1 MNARFPTVLLAALV
15 ATAACSDRAAPPP
28 VVGPAPD
35 SFHVALATSKGN
47 VVVAVYKSWSPHGAD
62 RFYRLVSEGFFDDQR
77 FFRVIPQY
85 IAQFGASADPKK
97 NDRWDDDKIPD
108 DPRTQTNAR
117 GTLSFAAEAP
127 NTRSHQLFF
136 NLKDNPKLDP
146 QGFVP
151 IGKVVEGMSVLD
163 SLYDE
168 YGDTPKYR
176 LVATLGNEYLHRMFP
191 RMDYIK
197 SARVVEAPAATPA
210 PAGSSAPVTAK
221 P

>member
-1 MNARFPTVLLAALV
+1 MNVRLRAFLHVALFATV
-15 ATAACSDRAAPPP
+15 ACSERSAPPP
-28 VVGPAPD
+28 VVGPTPD
-35 SFHVALATSKGN
+35 SFHVALATSKGD

-85 IAQFGASADPKK
+85 IAQFGASGDPKK
-97 NDRWDDDKIPD
+97 NDRWDNDKIPD

-127 NTRSHQLFF
+127 NTRSHQIFF

-151 IGKVVEGMSVLD
+151 IGRVVQGMSVLD
-163 SLYDE
+163 SLYDD
-168 YGDTPKYR
+168 YGDTPNYR

-191 RMDYIK
+191 HMDYIK
-197 SARVVEAPAATPA
+197 SARVVEPPAAPA
-210 PAGSSAPVTAK
+210 PAK

>member
-1 MNARFPTVLLAALV
+1 M
-15 ATAACSDRAAPPP
+15 
-28 VVGPAPD
+28 
-35 SFHVALATSKGN
+35 
-47 VVVAVYKSWSPHGAD
+47 
-62 RFYRLVSEGFFDDQR
+62 
-77 FFRVIPQY
+77 
-85 IAQFGASADPKK
+85 
-97 NDRWDDDKIPD
+97 
-108 DPRTQTNAR
+108 R
-117 GTLSFAAEAP
+117 GTLTYAHEGP

-151 IGKVVEGMSVLD
+151 IGRVVEGMGVLD

-197 SARVVEAPAATPA
+197 SARVVGAPGAAPA
-210 PAGSSAPVTAK
+210 TAR

>member
-1 MNARFPTVLLAALV
+1 MRFRHAALLLVLLAA
-15 ATAACSDRAAPPP
+15 AAPALACNREKTPEV

-35 SFHVALATSKGN
+35 SFRVALSTSKGD
-47 VVVAVYKSWSPHGAD
+47 VVVEVYKAWSPHGAD
-62 RFYRLVSEGFFDDQR
+62 RFYQLVSEGFFDDQR

-97 NDRWDDDKIPD
+97 NDRWDDAKIPD
-108 DPRTQTNAR
+108 DPRTQSNSR

-146 QGFVP
+146 QGFIP
-151 IGKVVEGMSVLD
+151 IGRVVEGMGVLD

-197 SARVVEAPAATPA
+197 SARVVAAPATPSVGA
-210 PAGSSAPVTAK
+210 NP
-221 P
+221 

>member
-1 MNARFPTVLLAALV
+1 MHFRHSALLLTLV
-15 ATAACSDRAAPPP
+15 ASHSLALACGRDDAPP
-28 VVGPAPD
+28 VVIGPAPD
-35 SFHVALATSKGN
+35 TFHVSLSTSKGD
-47 VVVAVYKSWSPHGAD
+47 VRVAVYKAWSPHGAE
-62 RFYRLVSEGFFDDQR
+62 RFHRLVSEGFFDDQR

-85 IAQFGASADPKK
+85 IAQFGASAEPKD
-97 NDRWDDDKIPD
+97 NDRWDDVKIPD
-108 DPRTQTNAR
+108 DPRIQSNSR

-146 QGFVP
+146 QNFVP
-151 IGKVVEGMSVLD
+151 IGRVVDGMAVLD
-163 SLYDE
+163 SLYDD

-176 LVATLGNEYLHRMFP
+176 LVATLGNDYLRRMFP

-197 SARVVEAPAATPA
+197 TARVVGPPTIAPA
-210 PAGSSAPVTAK
+210 K

>member
-1 MNARFPTVLLAALV
+1 MNAFLRASLFAALV
-15 ATAACSDRAAPPP
+15 AATACSDRSAPPP
-28 VVGPAPD
+28 VVGPTPD
-35 SFHVALATSKGN
+35 TFHVALATSKGN
-47 VVVAVYKSWSPHGAD
+47 VVVAVYKAWSPHGAD
-62 RFYRLVSEGFFDDQR
+62 RFHRLVSEGFFDEQR

-85 IAQFGASADPKK
+85 GASADPKK

-108 DPRTQTNAR
+108 DPRTQSNSR

-146 QGFVP
+146 QGFIP
-151 IGKVVEGMSVLD
+151 IGRVVEGMGVLD

-197 SARVVEAPAATPA
+197 SARVVAGPA
-210 PAGSSAPVTAK
+210 PSPATAK

>member
-1 MNARFPTVLLAALV
+1 MNARLRASLLVALV
-15 ATAACSDRAAPPP
+15 AATACSDRSAPPP
-28 VVGPAPD
+28 VVEPAPD
-35 SFHVALATSKGN
+35 TFHVALATSKGT
-47 VVVAVYKSWSPHGAD
+47 VVVAVYKTWSPHGAE
-62 RFYRLVSEGFFDDQR
+62 RFHRLVSEGFFDEQR

-97 NDRWDDDKIPD
+97 NDRWDDAKIPD
-108 DPRTQTNAR
+108 DPRTQSNSR

-146 QGFVP
+146 QNFIP
-151 IGKVVEGMSVLD
+151 IGRVVDGMAVLD
-163 SLYDE
+163 ALYDD

-197 SARVVEAPAATPA
+197 TARVVGAPPPPAT
-210 PAGSSAPVTAK
+210 K

>member
-1 MNARFPTVLLAALV
+1 MQLRPALLLLSLLATAPSALACNRERTPEVV
-15 ATAACSDRAAPPP
+15 A
-28 VVGPAPD
+28 GPAPD
-35 SFHVALATSKGN
+35 TFRVQLSTSKGD
-47 VVVAVYKSWSPHGAD
+47 VVVEVYKSWSAHGAD
-62 RFYRLVSEGFFDDQR
+62 RFYQLVSEGFFDEQR

-97 NDRWDDDKIPD
+97 NDRWDDAKIPD
-108 DPRTQTNAR
+108 DPRTQSNTR
-117 GTLSFAAEAP
+117 GTLSFAADAP

-146 QGFVP
+146 QNFVP
-151 IGKVVEGMSVLD
+151 IGRVVEGMSVLD
-163 SLYDE
+163 ALYDD

-191 RMDYIK
+191 RMDYIRT
-197 SARVVEAPAATPA
+197 ARIVGAPATVP
-210 PAGSSAPVTAK
+210 AK

>member
-1 MNARFPTVLLAALV
+1 VREYVRLYGHLGGGKLEDMYCCNPDDARRFGELAA
-15 ATAACSDRAAPPP
+15 
-28 VVGPAPD
+28 
-35 SFHVALATSKGN
+35 
-47 VVVAVYKSWSPHGAD
+47 
-62 RFYRLVSEGFFDDQR
+62 RLVSEGFFDEQR

-108 DPRTQTNAR
+108 DPRTQSNAR

-146 QGFVP
+146 QGFIP
-151 IGKVVEGMSVLD
+151 IGRVVEGMGVLD

-197 SARVVEAPAATPA
+197 SARVVEAPAAAAA
-210 PAGSSAPVTAK
+210 PAK